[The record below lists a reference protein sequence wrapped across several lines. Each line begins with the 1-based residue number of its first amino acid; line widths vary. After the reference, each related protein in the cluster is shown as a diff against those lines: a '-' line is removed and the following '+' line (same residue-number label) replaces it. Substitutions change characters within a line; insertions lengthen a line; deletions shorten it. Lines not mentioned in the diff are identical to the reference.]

1 MELFHADDTST
12 YEPMEGWRR
21 TALASHE
28 DFNCELYE
36 KPPGHSSPMHSH
48 DNEQISI
55 VIQGHLTLHTEDGDY
70 ELGPND
76 AVRLESNEAHS
87 FENSGE
93 GQAMGV
99 DIFTPPRSREFWT
112 DD

>member
-1 MELFHADDTST
+1 MELFRAGPDRV

-21 TALASHE
+21 TALATHD

-36 KPPGHSSPMHSH
+36 KPPGHASPMHSH

-55 VIQGHLTLHTEDGDY
+55 VVEGHLTLHTDEGEY

-76 AVRLESNEAHS
+76 AVRLDANETHS
-87 FENSGE
+87 FENTGSGP
-93 GQAMGV
+93 AMGV
-99 DIFTPPRSREFWT
+99 DIFVPVRPREFWT
-112 DD
+112 DE